1 MKEIS
6 CKNGSFYVDNRTLSF
21 LRIYKGGEVDS
32 DLEEIFPDSPL
43 AFFAGTSLDFSNI
56 NRFMNFLENPRGVEL
71 KGLYVDH
78 LDEMVDMVK
87 SLVDLSCEYAL
98 NNGNVDRVVYR
109 YEDMRNLKG
118 YQNGYL
124 TSLKSTSDKARTIA
138 FTFGSDYT
146 NPFLYK
152 VNGFCPYMEVEKI
165 LGECNFSNEDEYIFP
180 PFIKCELTDEYEEDY
195 NKTDYYRVVN
205 IKDDYEDG
213 DYDLDSL
220 SSAFESVKD
229 KYEVK
234 FGEDK
239 KNGVVSDE
247 LCELSSH
254 IRNYLK
260 GYSRNKYKEYY
271 ELYKRKY
278 ESSLESIDTYW
289 GEEYVGF
296 EDALVK
302 YFSNT
307 DPDKSWYGND
317 TVHVLVFSELVE
329 SGFIPNDLLS
339 TMFSSDSPSVVE
351 DFLKNRN
358 DGFRSLSDSEY
369 KTFISNFNVL
379 CNRNEILQTR
389 INLAN
394 KMVCDDYTDGKNSIK

>member
-229 KYEVK
+229 RFEVK

-239 KNGVVSDE
+239 ENGAVSDE

-278 ESSLESIDTYW
+278 KSSLESIDTYW

-307 DPDKSWYGND
+307 DSDKSWYGND

-329 SGFIPNDLLS
+329 SGFIPNDLLG

>member
-56 NRFMNFLENPRGVEL
+56 NRFMNFLENPRGVNL
-71 KGLYVDH
+71 KGLYADH
-78 LDEMVDMVK
+78 LDEMVEMVK

-152 VNGFCPYMEVEKI
+152 ANGFCPYMEVEKI

-229 KYEVK
+229 RFEVK

-329 SGFIPNDLLS
+329 SGFIPNDLLG